1 MKLFTKT
8 SLAMIL
14 LLGVS
19 TPNAFA
25 TDTWMVSTDSNCKV
39 HNPEPQPNE
48 SVTWSGDCVDGYAH
62 GYGKMQW
69 HIHSE
74 LQGSYVGDYY
84 QGKMHGKGTIKYA
97 NGAEYVGDWK
107 DGKRHGKGTMKYT
120 DGVEYT
126 GDWQDDKRH
135 GNGTITFAD
144 GEKYIGEWQNHKK
157 HGKGLGITPLAIY
170 YGDFVN
176 GRYDGWGV
184 WVSKDGGIIYEG
196 QHKDGMMNG
205 VGRYL
210 FVNDAS
216 LHPDHKKYGYLQDNY
231 VIRPAIFKDGYV
243 DEFLTKKQH
252 AKLVQKL
259 GKQVQRPKEV
269 LLPFRQ
275 YLTDPTPS
283 KAQ

>member
-1 MKLFTKT
+1 MVLLFG
-8 SLAMIL
+8 I
-14 LLGVS
+14 S
-19 TPNAFA
+19 TPNALA
-25 TDTWMVSTDSNCKV
+25 TGNWMISTDSGCKI
-39 HNPEPQPNE
+39 HNFEPQPNE
-48 SVTWSGDCVDGYAH
+48 SVTWSGKCVNGYAH
-62 GYGKMQW
+62 GNGEMRWYVNN
-69 HIHSE
+69 E
-74 LQGSYVGDYY
+74 LQGSYTGNYH
-84 QGKMHGKGTIKYA
+84 QGGIYGKGTIKYTT
-97 NGAEYVGDWK
+97 GAEYVGDLQNH
-107 DGKRHGKGTMKYT
+107 KRHGNGTMKYT

-126 GDWQDDKRH
+126 GDWQDDKMH

-176 GRYDGWGV
+176 GRYDGWGIFID
-184 WVSKDGGIIYEG
+184 KNTRNIYEG
-196 QHKDGMMNG
+196 QFKDDTMNG

-210 FVNDAS
+210 FVNDAD
-216 LHPDHKKYGYLQDNY
+216 LHSDHKKYGYLQDNY
-231 VIRPAIFKDGYV
+231 MIRPAIFKDGYI
-243 DEFLTKKQH
+243 DTNLTKKQH

-259 GKQVQRPKEV
+259 GKKVQRPKEI

>member
-14 LLGVS
+14 LLGTS
-19 TPNAFA
+19 TPSAFA
-25 TDTWMVSTDSNCKV
+25 TDTWLVSTDSGCKIY
-39 HNPEPQPNE
+39 NPKPQPDE
-48 SVTWSGDCVDGYAH
+48 SVTWSGDCVDGYAQ
-62 GYGKMQW
+62 GYGEMRW
-69 HIHSE
+69 YVHSE
-74 LQGSYVGDYY
+74 LQGSYVGD
-84 QGKMHGKGTIKYA
+84 
-97 NGAEYVGDWK
+97 WK
-107 DGKRHGKGTMKYT
+107 DGKMHGKGTMKYT

-184 WVSKDGGIIYEG
+184 WVSKDDGNIYEG

-243 DEFLTKKQH
+243 DEFLTKEQH

-259 GKQVQRPKEV
+259 GKQVQSPKEV

-275 YLTDPTPS
+275 YPTDPTLS
-283 KAQ
+283 KTQ